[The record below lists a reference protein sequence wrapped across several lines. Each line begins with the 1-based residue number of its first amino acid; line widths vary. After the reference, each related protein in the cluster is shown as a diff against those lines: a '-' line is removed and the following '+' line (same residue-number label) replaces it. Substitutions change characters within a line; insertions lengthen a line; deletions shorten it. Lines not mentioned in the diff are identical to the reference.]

1 MKNIYVGC
9 FKDYLKIFYEKQKK
23 LNAEIEQNN
32 KIYGPEY
39 AAKANSAVRAKQ
51 EQAYLEARQGIAST
65 FEEVKGYLANCNFL
79 NVENLTADRL
89 LFSDNSGFDLTPED
103 IRYYVERYQNNPTML
118 RLIRDWITKHN
129 EDDKFSGI
137 KISLPSD
144 QLNTYK
150 QFADSALGMCDKI
163 YTSTMSSIEV
173 DCWADERFAGDLYAV
188 IGNGMSLSDYKNS
201 RVPESAKHCFD
212 DVKLA
217 TQTGNGNT
225 FTQ

>member
-1 MKNIYVGC
+1 MSNLYVGC

-23 LNAEIEQNN
+23 LNAEIERNN
-32 KIYGPEY
+32 RIYGMEY
-39 AAKANSAVRAKQ
+39 ATFENAKIKAKQ

-65 FEEVKGYLANCNFL
+65 FEEVKGYLANATSL
-79 NVENLTADRL
+79 NGESVTADEK
-89 LFSDNSGFDLTPED
+89 FFKDDSPFVLTTED
-103 IRYYVERYQNNPTML
+103 IRDRVEMYQNNFTML

-129 EDDKFSGI
+129 EDDQFSGI
-137 KISLPSD
+137 QINLPSD
-144 QLNTYK
+144 CLTVYK
-150 QFADSALGMCDKI
+150 TFANSALSVCDRI
-163 YTSTMSSIEV
+163 FTNSISDTEIEY
-173 DCWADERFAGDLYAV
+173 WGDENFASDMYAV

-201 RVPESAKHCFD
+201 IVSESVRHTFD